1 MTSKGQRMLIKGLSI
16 ALGVS
21 MFLVAGAAAIG
32 ASVMR
37 GYGAGPFP
45 LDLIAWLA
53 LVAAVLLV
61 GWPWLLWKPSPNGR
75 GSDPQRDSGVGG

>member
-1 MTSKGQRMLIKGLSI
+1 MTLKSQRMLIKGLSI
-16 ALGVS
+16 ALGVC
-21 MFLVAGAAAIG
+21 MLLVAGYAGIG

-37 GYGAGPFP
+37 GYGAGAFP

-61 GWPWLLWKPSPNGR
+61 VWPWLFWKPSPNGR
-75 GSDPQRDSGVGG
+75 GRDPRRDSGVGG